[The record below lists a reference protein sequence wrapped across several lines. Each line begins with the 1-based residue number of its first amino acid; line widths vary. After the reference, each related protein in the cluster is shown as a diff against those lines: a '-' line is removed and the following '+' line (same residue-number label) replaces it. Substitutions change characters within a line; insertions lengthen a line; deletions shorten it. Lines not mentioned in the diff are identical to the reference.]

1 MKAKLIATIVVTLF
15 LANILMFN
23 VAPVKADITRTPID
37 IQSVA
42 NKEQVNDP
50 WVANNPDY
58 GFFGAEPQT
67 FIEPTSEV
75 PFVIGNKIIILNG
88 GRVTGMPSAKIDVY
102 EGATKIYFLGQV
114 AGWTGGAGSD
124 AAPGYKVASYVI
136 NFVDGTSQTVDL
148 ILGDNIDEWSWH
160 CYSTSGD
167 ITQEVMSG
175 PNHRQFDPT
184 TGEYVYSGF
193 WHLDMLTITLDT
205 PKIVTTIDFID
216 EGNNPAPVLFAIT
229 VEFESQAIQLPLVPY
244 APPWHE
250 GYTFGGGKV
259 IMNNPTGDAV
269 NLVIEVAVKGAM
281 PNTDYVVYLEYFYGM
296 TGWKYYA
303 LGILHTNGKGNGNFH
318 CNRLEPQGQY
328 YLGICLND
336 LTNADATYDPTKPT
350 VNQGRSVLVTDPLAN
365 YIVLT

>member
-1 MKAKLIATIVVTLF
+1 MKTKVIAGLITILF
-15 LANILMFN
+15 LASMLMLN
-23 VAPVKADITRTPID
+23 VAPVKADVTRTPID

-88 GRVTGMPSAKIDVY
+88 GRITAMPSATINVY
-102 EGATKIYFLGQV
+102 EGATRIYFLGQV
-114 AGWTGGAGSD
+114 AGWTGGAGSGTI
-124 AAPGYKVASYVI
+124 AGYKVASYVI
-136 NFVDGTSQTVDL
+136 NFADGTSQTVDL

-175 PNHRQFDPT
+175 YSHRRLDD
-184 TGEYVYSGF
+184 TGEYVYWGF

-205 PKIVTTIDFID
+205 PKIVTTIDFTD

-229 VEFESQAIQLPLVPY
+229 VEFESQAMQLPLVPF
-244 APPWHE
+244 APPWKSD
-250 GYTFGGGKV
+250 YVFGGGKV

-269 NLVIEVAVKGAM
+269 NLVIQVAVKGAM

-296 TGWKYYA
+296 AGGHYYA
-303 LGILHTNGKGNGNFH
+303 LGVLHTNRKGNGNFH
-318 CNRLEPQGQY
+318 SNRLEPQGQY

-336 LTNADATYDPTKPT
+336 LTNAGATYDPTRPAQ
-350 VNQGRSVLVTDPLAN
+350 NQGRSVLVTDPLAN

>member
-1 MKAKLIATIVVTLF
+1 MKTKAVTGILLTLF
-15 LANILMFN
+15 LTSMMMLN
-23 VAPVKADITRTPID
+23 VAPVNADVTRTPID

-58 GFFGAEPQT
+58 GFFGAEAQVFT
-67 FIEPTSEV
+67 EPTSGV
-75 PFVIGNKIIILNG
+75 TFVIGGKIIILNG
-88 GRVTGMPSAKIDVY
+88 GRVTGMPSASISVY

-124 AAPGYKVASYVI
+124 TIPGYKVASYVI
-136 NFVDGTSQTVDL
+136 NFADGTSQTVDL

-167 ITQEVMSG
+167 ITQEVMTG
-175 PNHRQFDPT
+175 PNHRRFDT
-184 TGEYVYSGF
+184 KTGEYVYWGF
-193 WHLDMLTITLDT
+193 WHLDMLTIALDT
-205 PKIVTTIDFID
+205 PKLVTTIDFID

-229 VEFESQAIQLPLVPY
+229 VEFQSQAMQLPLVPY
-244 APPWHE
+244 APPWKS
-250 GYTFGGGKV
+250 GYVFGGGKV

-269 NLVIEVAVKGAM
+269 NLVIQVAVKGAM

-296 TGWKYYA
+296 SGWHFYA
-303 LGILHTNGKGNGNFH
+303 LGVLHTNGKGNGNFH
-318 CNRLEPQGQY
+318 SNRLEVKGQY

-336 LTNADATYDPTKPT
+336 LTNAGATYDPTKPT